1 MRRTEQLQGQRLM
14 KFEDVYGRCY
24 RGELSQVGASA
35 IMGFSGRTL
44 RRWRTRWAAVPKEG
58 RLFRGQFAGGGRDM
72 TEPNR
77 SPRITQLS
85 WGRLEVEGERT
96 FKDAK
101 LFPGGAREWDW
112 RETGT
117 HHVPGIQPA
126 DLEELLA
133 HGSTAV
139 VLSKGI
145 LERLQVCPETLALLE
160 ERGIPAHVLQTE
172 QAVGRYNEL
181 RQTERVAGLFHSTC

>member
-1 MRRTEQLQGQRLM
+1 
-14 KFEDVYGRCY
+14 
-24 RGELSQVGASA
+24 
-35 IMGFSGRTL
+35 
-44 RRWRTRWAAVPKEG
+44 
-58 RLFRGQFAGGGRDM
+58 M

-85 WGRLEVEGERT
+85 WGRLEVDGDQT

-133 HGSTAV
+133 KGATAV

-145 LERLQVCPETLALLE
+145 LERLQVGPETLALLE

-172 QAVGRYNEL
+172 AAVRRYNAL
-181 RQTERVAGLFHSTC
+181 RQSERVAGLFHSTC